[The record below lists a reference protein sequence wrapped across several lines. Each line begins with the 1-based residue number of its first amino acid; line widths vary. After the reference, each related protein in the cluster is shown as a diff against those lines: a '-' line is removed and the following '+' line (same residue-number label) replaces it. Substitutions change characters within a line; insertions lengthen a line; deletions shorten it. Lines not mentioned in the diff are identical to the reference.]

1 MEGDTEF
8 WTSHVEACHRE
19 GGAAS
24 VYARQHGLTLASLYY
39 WRRKLTLAAAVV
51 NGDGGTSVAVN
62 KFVALRVVDAAAG
75 ATAGACTLVLRSGVR
90 LELAALPSPAWPL
103 ALEQAH
109 AEVC

>member
-39 WRRKLTLAAAVV
+39 WRRKLKLADALC
-51 NGDGGTSVAVN
+51 DGSTSSVAN
-62 KFVALRVVDAAAG
+62 KFVALRVVEAVAAA
-75 ATAGACTLVLRSGVR
+75 ATEPCTLVLRSGLR
-90 LELAALPSPAWPL
+90 LELATLPSPAWLL
-103 ALEQAH
+103 AIEQAH
-109 AEVC
+109 VGVR